1 MLERVQGDGEHGGG
15 YDICLDSVR
24 LPAEAATELPG
35 RGRTTD
41 LVVPASPQADSQHQG
56 GAPSMRT
63 RTLTTWAVAIG
74 CLLAPLAAYSQ
85 SLGDAAAA
93 ESRRRAT
100 ARPAGGVSTQTGSQT
115 TSTKTNNTTSTSS
128 TSTSGRSSTSSTAS
142 SGGSTAQGG

>member
-1 MLERVQGDGEHGGG
+1 MLERVQGDGAHGGG
-15 YDICLDSVR
+15 YDICLDSLR
-24 LPAEAATELPG
+24 LPAEAATQLPG
-35 RGRTTD
+35 RGRTKD
-41 LVVPASPQADSQHQG
+41 LRVPASQQADSQHQG

-63 RTLTTWAVAIG
+63 RTLTTWAVAVC

-100 ARPAGGVSTQTGSQT
+100 ATGGVSTRTGSQT

-128 TSTSGRSSTSSTAS
+128 TSSTSTSGGSSTSSTTS
-142 SGGSTAQGG
+142 SGG